1 MIRAKTGQA
10 GEEALFGEPA
20 SRAGRRKPEMN
31 ESCDRCGPPVGAVY
45 RVHRQG
51 ELYLCRLCAS
61 RLWPSLSAQS
71 WTIWPVN
78 ELALA
83 PQAA

>member
-1 MIRAKTGQA
+1 
-10 GEEALFGEPA
+10 
-20 SRAGRRKPEMN
+20 MN
-31 ESCDRCGPPVGAVY
+31 ENCDRCGPEVRAVY

-51 ELYLCRLCAS
+51 ELFLCRHCAS
-61 RLWPSLSAQS
+61 SQWPVLSEQG

-83 PQAA
+83 PQAVGLTAVWGAAESIG